1 MAIFRTGDELVM
13 TLKKALQIE
22 EGFESVAQW
31 EAYVTTQDEDFRKM
45 MFQLLSDSE
54 RHKDMVEQMISKV
67 NASNPRLATPLSP
80 RVFNFSGKEDQEVM
94 DELFK
99 TENLMLNT
107 YVLIREALTAGD
119 IDRLIDPSDREFFLR
134 TLNDMIKEEGVHASL
149 VSSKR
154 GKMVRIR

>member
-13 TLKKALQIE
+13 SLKRALQIE
-22 EGFESVAQW
+22 EGFESIAQW
-31 EAYVTTQDEDFRKM
+31 EAYVTTQDDNFRRM

-54 RHKDMVEQMISKV
+54 RHKGLVEQMISRAHV
-67 NASNPRLATPLSP
+67 SDPRQATPLSP
-80 RVFNFSGKEDQEVM
+80 RVIDFSGKEDQEVM

-107 YVLIREALTAGD
+107 YLLIKEALTGGDIGQLIDPADEGFFSETLNNLIRE
-119 IDRLIDPSDREFFLR
+119 
-134 TLNDMIKEEGVHASL
+134 EGIHASL

-154 GKMVRIR
+154 GKMVRIH

>member
-13 TLKKALQIE
+13 SLKKALQIE
-22 EGFESVAQW
+22 EGFESIAQW
-31 EAYVTTQDEDFRKM
+31 EAYVTTQDDDFRRM

-54 RHKDMVEQMISKV
+54 RHKGLVEQLISRV
-67 NASNPRLATPLSP
+67 YVSDPRPATSVSP
-80 RVFNFSGKEDQEVM
+80 RVINFSGKEDQEVM

-107 YVLIREALTAGD
+107 YLLIQEALTEGD
-119 IDRLIDPSDREFFLR
+119 IDRLIDPADKGFFLD
-134 TLNDMIKEEGVHASL
+134 TLKDLIKEEGIHASL

-154 GKMVRIR
+154 GKMIRIR